1 MGAATTTTLI
11 VEPAGTCAT
20 AVAAVKTMTAIKFVI
35 ARTVPSQRGRCLSG
49 APRQIPAKSGKCGR
63 YTGCSVGWCKRP
75 EYLRQGAVRCW
86 GAGSLAN
93 TKGIA

>member
-1 MGAATTTTLI
+1 VGAATTTTLI

-49 APRQIPAKSGKCGR
+49 APRQIPAKSGKWGR

-75 EYLRQGAVRCW
+75 EYLRQGAVSCW